1 MKVPMRLLGCTIQA
15 SLAATAAIA
24 TSSDAGIIAFTQKV
38 VWEAFTNTQGAGRSV
53 ETFDAYSGFYPSA
66 LVGSTGGVT
75 WSASASGGLFVG
87 AAGGSSSLSTFD
99 PGALTIDLSGAAVR
113 GFGAN
118 VFGTDTDF
126 NVVPSVVQVT
136 LADGTNYFASVSA
149 ASNYMAFW
157 STSAA
162 ITSITFGASA
172 PAGQSNTVYPTVDNL
187 TFAVIPG
194 PATCLIFVAAG
205 ACNRRR
211 RA

>member
-1 MKVPMRLLGCTIQA
+1 MRLLGCTIQA

>member
-1 MKVPMRLLGCTIQA
+1 MRLFGCTLQA
-15 SLAATAAIA
+15 SIAAAAAIA
-24 TSSDAGIIAFTQKV
+24 TNSDAGIIAFTQKI

-53 ETFDAYSGFYPSA
+53 ETFDAYSGFYPSS
-66 LVGSTGGVT
+66 LTGTSGGVT
-75 WSASASGGLFVG
+75 WSAGASGGLYVG
-87 AAGGSSSLSTFD
+87 VAAGSSSLSTNA

-113 GFGAN
+113 GIGAN
-118 VFGTDTDF
+118 VFGTDIDF

-172 PAGQSNTVYPTVDNL
+172 PAGQTNTVYPTVDNL

-194 PATCLIFVAAG
+194 PATCLILVAAG
-205 ACNRRR
+205 ACSRRR
-211 RA
+211 RD

>member
-1 MKVPMRLLGCTIQA
+1 MRLFGFSIQA
-15 SLAATAAIA
+15 SIAATAAIA
-24 TSSDAGIIAFTQKV
+24 TNSDAGIIAFTQKI

-53 ETFDAYSGFYPSA
+53 ETFDAYSGFYPSP
-66 LVGSTGGVT
+66 LTGTSGGVT
-75 WSASASGGLFVG
+75 WSAGASGGLYVG
-87 AAGGSSSLSTFD
+87 VAGGSSSLSTNA

-113 GFGAN
+113 GIGAN
-118 VFGTDTDF
+118 VFGTDIDF

-157 STSAA
+157 STSAS

-172 PAGQSNTVYPTVDNL
+172 PAGQTNTVYPTVDNL
-187 TFAVIPG
+187 TFAVVPG
-194 PATCLIFVAAG
+194 PATCLILVAAG
-205 ACNRRR
+205 ACSRRR

>member
-1 MKVPMRLLGCTIQA
+1 MRLLGRAIQA

>member
-1 MKVPMRLLGCTIQA
+1 MRLFGFSIQA
-15 SLAATAAIA
+15 SIAATAAIA
-24 TSSDAGIIAFTQKV
+24 TNSDAGIIAFTQKI

-53 ETFDAYSGFYPSA
+53 ETFDAYSGFYPST
-66 LVGSTGGVT
+66 LTGTSGGVT
-75 WSASASGGLFVG
+75 WSAGASGGLYVG
-87 AAGGSSSLSTFD
+87 VAAGSSSLSTNA

-113 GFGAN
+113 GIGAN
-118 VFGTDTDF
+118 VFGTDIDF

-172 PAGQSNTVYPTVDNL
+172 PAGQTNTVYPTVDNL

-194 PATCLIFVAAG
+194 PATCLILVAAG
-205 ACNRRR
+205 ACSRRR
-211 RA
+211 RD

>member
-1 MKVPMRLLGCTIQA
+1 MRLLGCTIQA

-172 PAGQSNTVYPTVDNL
+172 PAGQSNTVFPTVDNL

>member
-1 MKVPMRLLGCTIQA
+1 MRLLGCTIQA

-66 LVGSTGGVT
+66 LTGSSGGVS

-87 AAGGSSSLSTFD
+87 VAGGSSSLSTFA
-99 PGALTIDLSGAAVR
+99 PGSMTIDLSGAAVR
-113 GFGAN
+113 GIGAN
-118 VFGTDTDF
+118 VFGTDADF

-172 PAGQSNTVYPTVDNL
+172 PSGQSNAVYPTVDNL

-205 ACNRRR
+205 ACSRRR